1 MSYCL
6 NPDCQKPQN
15 PATTK
20 FCLNCGSKLLLGE
33 RYRAINPIGQ
43 GGFGRT
49 FLAIDEYKPSQPR
62 CVIKQFFPQT
72 QGTSN
77 AEKAAELFTREALRL
92 DELGKHPQ
100 IPELLAHF
108 QQEGRQYLVQ
118 EFIDGQN
125 LSQELASQGVF
136 NEFQILQLLKDLL
149 PVLQFV
155 HSKQVIHR
163 DIKPENIIR
172 RSVDGKLVL
181 VDFGASKFASQTSLE
196 KPGTVIGSLGFA
208 APEQIA
214 GKASAASDLYSLGVT
229 CIYLMTNKSPLDLFD
244 VERNIWGWRYYLQE
258 PVSESFARILDKLL
272 QHAITQRYHSAAE
285 VLQDLMA
292 LTSEKNASSHSATAE
307 KIPSQSAANSQ
318 KTTTNNNPSFIAK
331 ILGGTPQVLT
341 GKIMQTLGN
350 YEKALDL
357 YERAIQINPNNY
369 DAWYK
374 KGCLYWELQCGEKAI
389 ICYEKTLEIKPD
401 HYEAWR
407 SLGTALYS
415 LQRYEEAVYSYD
427 KALQI
432 YPHQPTF
439 WLWRSIALKLLGK
452 NTEAQI
458 SFAKAKE
465 TLPANSAEKAAIL
478 LEAWENLI
486 KF

>member
-15 PATTK
+15 PAVTK

-33 RYRAINPIGQ
+33 RYRAIKPIGQ

-77 AEKAAELFTREALRL
+77 AEKAAELFTREAQRL

-125 LSQELASQGVF
+125 LSQELASKGVF

-172 RSVDGKLVL
+172 RSADGKIVL

-196 KPGTVIGSLGFA
+196 KLGTVIGSVGFA
-208 APEQIA
+208 APEQIT
-214 GKASAASDLYSLGVT
+214 GKALAASDLYSLGVT

-244 VERNIWGWRYYLQE
+244 AERNIWGWRYYLQE
-258 PVSESFARILDKLL
+258 PVSESFAHILDKLL
-272 QHAITQRYHSAAE
+272 QPALEQRYQSAAE
-285 VLQDLMA
+285 VLQDLTA
-292 LTSEKNASSHSATAE
+292 LSSENSAYSYSATAE
-307 KIPSQSAANSQ
+307 KIPYQSASNS
-318 KTTTNNNPSFIAK
+318 KNATKNLSFIAK

-341 GKIMQTLGN
+341 GKIMQSLGN

-357 YERAIQINPNNY
+357 YDRAIQINPRNY

-374 KGCLYWELQCGEKAI
+374 KGCLYWELQRYEKAI

-407 SLGTALYS
+407 SLGTLLYS
-415 LQRYEEAVYSYD
+415 LQRYEEAVFSYD

-432 YPHQPTF
+432 YPHQPTL
-439 WLWRSIALKLLGK
+439 WLWRSMALKLLGK
-452 NTEAQI
+452 SAEAQI

-465 TLPANSAEKAAIL
+465 ILPANSAEKAAIL

-486 KF
+486 KL